1 MSRPEGLPPIIQFWD
16 VPRGRTPERKEV
28 MSNKEVKI
36 MITEN
41 TANHVRVADDAV
53 KTGHAVAVDNI
64 VAIYK
69 EDADAFKECGFSA
82 YLKTAFA
89 GTSIENDVFAY
100 RNVAYAVIGG
110 KVDIADVQDIGFNKV
125 ALICKKYYRKDV
137 TPRGL
142 SNMVR
147 RFIDGHDVESM
158 STREL
163 KKLAVKKAAKTTK
176 AAETET
182 ADKPSI
188 DDVIA
193 AVKAIGGDALKTANA
208 LALIE
213 KLR

>member
-1 MSRPEGLPPIIQFWD
+1 
-16 VPRGRTPERKEV
+16 

-36 MITEN
+36 TITEN
-41 TANHVRVADDAV
+41 TVNHVRVADDAV

-82 YLKTAFA
+82 YLKEAFKD
-89 GTSIENDVFAY
+89 TSIANDVFAY

-110 KVDIADVQDIGFNKV
+110 KIDVDDVHMIGFNKV
-125 ALICKKYYRKDV
+125 ALICKRYYRKDV

-147 RFIDGHDVESM
+147 RFLDGHDVESM

-163 KKLAVKKAAKTTK
+163 KKLAVKKPTTTK
-176 AAETET
+176 AASETVS

-193 AVKAIGGDALKTANA
+193 AIKAIGGDAVKTAAA
-208 LALIE
+208 LALVE